1 MIGESMKPEF
11 IMLIT
16 IGCLALLFLLKQARI
31 IRQQNSRI
39 TELGKQIEQLSTTT
53 NALCSGAV
61 GVDKRVVKLERNGR
75 DLIHR
80 QESIES
86 SQQTGDRPYGE
97 AIQMVQKGAEAARL
111 VDELGLSN
119 SEAELLVM
127 LHGMKKA
134 G

>member
-1 MIGESMKPEF
+1 MKPEL

-16 IGCLALLFLLKQARI
+16 LGSLALIFMLVQART
-31 IRQQNSRI
+31 IRRQDSRI
-39 TELGKQIEQLSTTT
+39 AEMDRQIEQLSTTA
-53 NALCSGAV
+53 NVICASAV
-61 GVDKRVVKLERNGR
+61 GVDKRVARLERNGR
-75 DLIHR
+75 ELIHR

-86 SQQTGDRPYGE
+86 RQTDDRPYGE
-97 AIQMVQKGAEAARL
+97 AIQMVQKGAQASRL
-111 VDELGLSN
+111 VDELGIST